1 MQQLL
6 PHQRQQLT
14 QKILLGRS
22 IVMNNA
28 AQDYQKLLTE
38 VLQKQIIIL
47 GPEITLLKARNV
59 PGLSVADDGHVTSIS
74 GDPKETA
81 IKLLEQFRELSPLLV
96 KKTMNQLLSAIISS
110 YPSQAATPAQEQKT
124 ENTQEHTEANNQT
137 QPTPT
142 NPALIAEA
150 KPETQPVATS
160 P

>member
-1 MQQLL
+1 
-6 PHQRQQLT
+6 
-14 QKILLGRS
+14 
-22 IVMNNA
+22 MNNA

-59 PGLSVADDGHVTSIS
+59 QGLNVADDGHVTSIS

-110 YPSQAATPAQEQKT
+110 YPSQAVPPAEEHKAENPPQEQQH
-124 ENTQEHTEANNQT
+124 EEHTEANNQT
-137 QPTPT
+137 QPAPTTT
-142 NPALIAEA
+142 NPAPPAET
-150 KPETQPVATS
+150 KPESQPVATS

>member
-1 MQQLL
+1 
-6 PHQRQQLT
+6 
-14 QKILLGRS
+14 
-22 IVMNNA
+22 MNNA

-47 GPEITLLKARNV
+47 GPEITLLKAHNV
-59 PGLSVADDGHVTSIS
+59 PGLNVADDGHVISIS

-110 YPSQAATPAQEQKT
+110 YPSFTETPAQEQKP
-124 ENTQEHTEANNQT
+124 EINQEEHHEEHAD
-137 QPTPT
+137 
-142 NPALIAEA
+142 A